1 MDFSPAALETG
12 ADHLFDRLYS
22 NPRRYGFACEDDA
35 ADALCRYWSNFM
47 TGTVPAPGIPDPS
60 GEAGHKA
67 PERNMYWIAR
77 SVCRARRHREVRIDM
92 ASIHLGWEA
101 RERQDE
107 WLNPAPHDT
116 AGIPEKEIPGA
127 ADAFVASI
135 PAACILG
142 QLDTRSRR
150 ILFLFLSCAP
160 EAGEAETRMVARG
173 LGIPLAWLDARA
185 HEARNQVLAET
196 ERRRHETEL
205 LASFW
210 QSIRFFETQG
220 QDESD
225 PLRQAMRAQAL
236 ARARSRYQALRN
248 RLVRKRILVP
258 HSAIARILGVPKG
271 SVDSGIYYLR
281 AAETGAR
288 GNGLRC
294 GSPTE

>member
-12 ADHLFDRLYS
+12 TESLFDRLYS

-47 TGTVPAPGIPDPS
+47 SGTVAAPGIADPS
-60 GEAGHKA
+60 GEAGQKV

-77 SVCRARRHREVRIDM
+77 SICRARRHREVRVDM

-107 WLNPAPHDT
+107 WLNPVLHDT
-116 AGIPEKEIPGA
+116 AGTPEKEIPGA

-135 PAACILG
+135 PASCILG

-160 EAGEAETRMVARG
+160 EAGDAETRMVARG
-173 LGIPLAWLDARA
+173 LGIPLAWLVARA

-205 LASFW
+205 LASLW
-210 QSIRFFETQG
+210 QRVRFFEAQG

-225 PLRQAMRAQAL
+225 PLRLALRARTI
-236 ARARSRYQALRN
+236 ARARSHYQVLRN
-248 RLVRKRILVP
+248 RLARKRILVP

-281 AAETGAR
+281 AAETNAR
-288 GNGLRC
+288 GNGLRSGC
-294 GSPTE
+294 PTG